1 MSGPPCPA
9 EEALLAEIASA
20 RYFAAAAWAKAKRAA
35 RERAIAKRRLAGPLT
50 RGWVGYYQLR
60 RSGLADEIAMY
71 LSARALYRARIAAA
85 EAELA
90 RRRAHRQ
97 MAA

>member
-1 MSGPPCPA
+1 MSGLSGLP
-9 EEALLAEIASA
+9 EDALTGEIASA

-35 RERAIAKRRLAGPLT
+35 RERLEAKRRLARPLT
-50 RGWVGYYQLR
+50 SGSARSYELR

-85 EAELA
+85 EAEFV
-90 RRRAHRQ
+90 RRRARRPT
-97 MAA
+97 AA